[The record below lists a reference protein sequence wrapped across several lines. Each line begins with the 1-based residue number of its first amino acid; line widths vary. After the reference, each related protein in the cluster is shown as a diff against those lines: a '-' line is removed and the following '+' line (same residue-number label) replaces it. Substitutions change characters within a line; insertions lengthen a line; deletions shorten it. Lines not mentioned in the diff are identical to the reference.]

1 MKTRVKTITPDWHIP
16 EYEPIEGVA
25 YQWNI

>member
-1 MKTRVKTITPDWHIP
+1 MKKHVKTEAPDWHIP
-16 EYEPIEGVA
+16 KYEPVEGVA